1 MSVFEALI
9 SGMAA
14 HGLHGLDDASGR
26 AIVDYVRTN
35 EPGKI
40 DLLDATALSND
51 DQRLR
56 EEIVGTLR
64 VVAASGT
71 VAVDDA
77 LLIAIR
83 LVTFDHREG
92 RINIDGVMIEV
103 PELVTQGPGAA
114 ERTTAVAGENKYR
127 SLKSDMDMER
137 GVGTATSDE
146 QSNL

>member
-9 SGMAA
+9 TGLAA
-14 HGLHGLDDASGR
+14 HKLHGLDEATGR
-26 AIVDYVRTN
+26 AIVDYVRAN

-40 DLLDATALSND
+40 DLLDATALAGD

-71 VAVDDA
+71 VAIDDA
-77 LLIAIR
+77 LTTAIR
-83 LVTFDHREG
+83 LVTFDRDAA
-92 RINIDGVMIEV
+92 RINIDGVAIDA
-103 PELVTQGPGAA
+103 PTLRPRGAGA
-114 ERTTAVAGENKYR
+114 PATTAVAGEDKYR
-127 SLKSDMDMER
+127 SLRSDIDMER
-137 GVGTATSDE
+137 GVGTAAADE